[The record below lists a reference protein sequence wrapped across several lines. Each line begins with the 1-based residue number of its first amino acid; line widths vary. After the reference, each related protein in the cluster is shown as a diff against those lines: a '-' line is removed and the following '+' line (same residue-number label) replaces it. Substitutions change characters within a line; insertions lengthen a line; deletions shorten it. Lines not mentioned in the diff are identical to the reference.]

1 MEIKRKILIP
11 ERDYQYLLDL
21 WVDRL
26 GTVSWQRY
34 SRTSGALLL
43 TVFLGA
49 CRLAAL
55 SPNESVTQYTRTLWT
70 QAQGLPQDTVRAI
83 AQTQDGY
90 LWLGTEEGLARF
102 DGYEFVTITKESG
115 HLPSNFITSLCA
127 SRDGGL
133 WIGTPSGLT
142 HYLGG
147 HFRTFTRKDG
157 LPTDYI
163 GAIREDH
170 GGTLWLGTGGILTR
184 FDKGKFTVLTPAQI
198 APVRTVEV
206 IYEDREHRLWISGI
220 GGVVR
225 REGDRFVPILGAKDL
240 HDGIITSMASDAR
253 GLWLAG
259 NRGVILMRNASTL
272 SYFDAKDGLPD
283 NLVRALLSD
292 SSGNLWVG
300 TNGGLS
306 RLENQRFV
314 TPALDRNGGTDWVRS
329 LFEDREGDLWVGMSS
344 ALNRFRDDAFR
355 SYGLTEGLP
364 SDEPTA
370 VHQDRAGNVWIGFHD
385 QGLVKVDAGKYVRYG
400 KANGLASEEIFAI
413 RDRHDGDLLV
423 STRGGLSRFH
433 QGHFYNELLPDSLGR
448 AVVYDTL
455 EDSKGYLWAAT
466 PNGVRRYEDGVW
478 REVLKNVPEADAIII
493 SLAETSDGSI
503 WAGAL
508 NSGLWRIDGAH
519 PYDVPPRLY
528 ATAGGVP
535 NQNIRALLTD
545 SAGTLW
551 IGTYGGGLV
560 EYRDGVFT
568 RFTAANGLLSDN
580 ISHIEDDAAGNLWLS
595 TARGICRVAKKQL
608 ADFKAGRIRALS
620 PENYGIEDGLRS
632 SQCAPGYPS
641 AAGGT
646 RTRSGELWFPT
657 ARGLAVLDPRTA
669 VNVRKR
675 TLAPIARVV
684 TLEVDGQSVPLRP
697 QVKLKPGVSRINV
710 HYTGIYLSA
719 PERVQ
724 YLTKLEGVDHD
735 WISMGNRRSAN
746 YTFLP
751 RGHYRFLVRAGLPE
765 GAFTESLVDFEIL
778 PHFYEQ
784 AWFYLLCGMTIV
796 AAAYGVHRLR
806 LQQMS
811 SRFALVLEE
820 RARLARELH
829 DTLAQG
835 FVGICT
841 QLDALALKLKGDPTV
856 VRQQLDLARR
866 MARHSLTEARRS
878 VMDLRTPDLED
889 EDLSEALRSAARRW
903 TAGSTAE
910 VEVSIDDVKDKLP
923 TEVEQNL
930 LRIAQEA
937 VANALKHGKP
947 RHIFVELGR
956 ENGDLRLMVK
966 DDGHGFDPAAA
977 FFSLN
982 GHYGILGMQERA
994 ERMGGRFDLASRA
1007 GDGTQ
1012 VEVRVPLANRTPGA
1026 G

>member
-1 MEIKRKILIP
+1 MLIQ
-11 ERDYQYLLDL
+11 ERNYQYLFDHHLFDHR
-21 WVDRL
+21 VDKL
-26 GTVSWQRY
+26 GTVSLAVY
-34 SRTSGALLL
+34 SRRSGALLL
-43 TVFLGA
+43 SVVFGA
-49 CRLAAL
+49 CELAAL

-102 DGYEFVTITKESG
+102 DGYDFVTITKENG
-115 HLPSNFITSLCA
+115 QLPSNFITSLCA

-142 HYLGG
+142 HYLAG

-184 FDKGKFTVLTPAQI
+184 FEHGKFSVLMQAQI

-206 IYEDREHRLWISGI
+206 IYEDHEHRLWVSGI
-220 GGVVR
+220 GGLVR
-225 REGDRFVPILGAKDL
+225 READRFVPILGPKDL
-240 HDGIITSMASDAR
+240 HDSIITSMTSDAR

-259 NRGVILMRNASTL
+259 TRGVILMRNPSTL
-272 SYFDAKDGLPD
+272 SYFGARDGLPD

-306 RLENQRFV
+306 RWENGRFV
-314 TPALDRNGGTDWVRS
+314 TPALDRSGGSDWVRS

-344 ALNRFRDDAFR
+344 ALNRFRDDPFR
-355 SYGLTEGLP
+355 SYGLSEGLP

-370 VHQDRAGNVWIGFHD
+370 VHQDPAGNVWIGFHD
-385 QGLVKVDAGKYVRYG
+385 QGLVKVNGGKYLRYG
-400 KANGLASEEIFAI
+400 TANGLASDEIFAI
-413 RDRHDGDLLV
+413 RDSSDGDLLV
-423 STRGGLSRFH
+423 STRGGLSRLH
-433 QGHFYNELLPDSLGR
+433 QGRFLNEVLPDPLGR
-448 AVVYDTL
+448 TVVYDTL
-455 EDSKGYLWAAT
+455 EDSKGHLWAAT

-478 REVLKNVPEADAIII
+478 RQVLKNVPEADAIII
-493 SLAETSDGSI
+493 SLSETADGSI

-508 NSGLWRIDGAH
+508 NNGLWRIDGAH

-528 ATAGGVP
+528 ATAAGLP

-551 IGTYGGGLV
+551 IGTYGGGLLA
-560 EYRDGVFT
+560 YRDGAFT

-580 ISHIEDDAAGNLWLS
+580 ISHIEDDSAGNLWLS
-595 TARGICRVAKKQL
+595 TARGISRVAKKQL
-608 ADFKAGRIRALS
+608 LDFKAGTIRTLS
-620 PENYGIEDGLRS
+620 PQNYGLEDGLRS

-646 RTRSGELWFPT
+646 RMRNGELWFPT
-657 ARGLAVLDPRTA
+657 ARGLAVLDPGAA
-669 VNVRKR
+669 VNAQRR

-684 TLEVDGQSVPLRP
+684 TLEVDGQPAALRT
-697 QVKLKPGVSRINV
+697 QLKFKPGVSRINV

-724 YLTKLEGVDHD
+724 YLTKLEGVDRE
-735 WISMGNRRSAN
+735 WIPMGNRRSAN

-751 RGHYRFLVRAGLPE
+751 RGNYRFLVRAALPE
-765 GAFTESLVDFEIL
+765 GAFTESEADFQIL

-784 AWFYLLCGMTIV
+784 GWFYWLCGLTMI
-796 AAAYGVHRLR
+796 AAIYGVHRLR

-820 RARLARELH
+820 RGRLARELH

-841 QLDALALKLKGDPTV
+841 QLDALALKLNGDPTV

-878 VMDLRTPDLED
+878 VMDLRTPELED
-889 EDLSEALRSAARRW
+889 EDLPRALRAAARRW

-910 VEVSIDDVKDKLP
+910 VEVNVDDVKEKLP
-923 TEVEQNL
+923 SEVEQNL

-947 RHIFVELGR
+947 RHIFVELAR
-956 ENGDLRLMVK
+956 QNGDLRLRVK
-966 DDGHGFDPAAA
+966 DDGHGFDPSAAS
-977 FFSLN
+977 FSLN

-994 ERMGGRFDLASRA
+994 ERMGGRFDVASHV
-1007 GDGTQ
+1007 GSGTQ
-1012 VEVRVPLANRTPGA
+1012 VEVRVPLANRIPGA